1 MHPRSVHCSPAS
13 APPTSTTA
21 TRANFPSSPPAPT
34 VLGDGVLA
42 LAPAGAERPN
52 VVFCQLAPWQFDP
65 AKSSNLKR
73 TFRRSSFLLTR
84 LMGNM
89 GVAARTP
96 LLERF
101 LQPTNGAAEARWKE
115 GLYLDTP
122 EEWDDP
128 YRFFRW

>member
-1 MHPRSVHCSPAS
+1 VA
-13 APPTSTTA
+13 AGA
-21 TRANFPSSPPAPT
+21 T

-42 LAPAGAERPN
+42 LAPAGAEQPN
-52 VVFCQLAPWQFDP
+52 VVFCQLAPWQFD
-65 AKSSNLKR
+65 AQRSSNLKR
-73 TFRRSSFLLTR
+73 TFRRSSVLLTR
-84 LMGNM
+84 LLGNM
-89 GVAARTP
+89 GVAGRTG

-101 LQPTNGAAEARWKE
+101 HSPVADRASEARWKE